1 MAIGAAQKWYI
12 GAAAASAAVLGAGW
26 FLLVSPQY
34 STADEINAQAQ
45 TVQSANQA
53 TELQIA
59 ALKAEYKDLPAVQSQ
74 VAAIRTRIPQ
84 TPNEPSLIRTL
95 TAAANASGV
104 TMKSVS
110 FQAPAP
116 VAGVAANAAT
126 GTAGGLLANPGQVNQ
141 IGLAIQISGSFADT
155 RMFLNKLEGMQRAML
170 VTALD
175 ISRSEGDGQTSE
187 LTTAIQARAFM
198 ANPGTVSSSA
208 TTTTTTAP
216 AAPSADQ
223 AS

>member
-34 STADEINAQAQ
+34 STADEISAQAQ

-74 VAAIRTRIPQ
+74 VAAIRNRIPQ
-84 TPNEPSLIRTL
+84 TPNEPALLRSI

-104 TMKSVS
+104 TLTSVS
-110 FQAPAP
+110 LQAPAP

-126 GTAGGLLANPGQVNQ
+126 GTGGSILNNPGQVNQ
-141 IGLAIQISGSFADT
+141 IGLGIQVSGSFADT
-155 RMFLNKLEGMQRAML
+155 RMFLNKLESMQRAML
-170 VTALD
+170 VTGID
-175 ISRSEGDGQTSE
+175 IARAETDGATG
-187 LTTAIQARAFM
+187 LTTAIQARVFM
-198 ANPGTVSSSA
+198 ANPGTVSSA
-208 TTTTTTAP
+208 ATTTTTAP